1 LGLTTFL
8 FASAIGAPTSGVAA
22 GPEPLIT
29 FVSELDGLG
38 SLRSR
43 LESDRRA
50 LEAAYAALHPQL
62 ADIERRARDAAAR
75 ARRTVAEIEDVRH
88 SLNVEDWGDG
98 RYLLRDRDAGTR
110 FDGIFVYEDGTEYIG
125 PMVLQGDTA
134 VSDGFGF
141 ESFTDTERYHG
152 GFRANEL
159 HGLGIY
165 EIRGPDYW
173 ADFLGIWDDGVAGR
187 LGIVVEY
194 SGARLVPQAI
204 FRGEFPNDSNALTGI
219 GMRMEPDGA
228 RFVGRLQDSLLGLG
242 TYTYADGDI
251 EFCQHFDGRCTGWG
265 LVGTG
270 DAISLAYFDGTSVVF
285 DSPLE
290 GQALD
295 SEGRATLAEIQRMLS
310 DLGLYAGRT
319 DGLYGPTTRAG
330 LRRFLER
337 TGLSGSDDLG
347 AMFEAM
353 AGDLGTA
360 LPPPIPD
367 RPSPPAA
374 EPEPDRGAGEE
385 VAVYT
390 GTAFVVDPSG
400 VLVTNQHV
408 VEGCGDVS
416 LPIGRGTVTAADAE
430 IDLALVKVGRSF
442 DRSLPLPTGP
452 AARTGADI
460 LVYGYPLSDILST
473 DLKVS
478 TGVVSAIRGLGDDPT
493 VFQMT
498 APIQPGNSGGPVID
512 RFGML
517 VGVAV
522 ASLDAAELLR
532 ESDTIMQNVNF
543 GIHGTVLRRFLD
555 RHGVR
560 YVERTRGTELSS
572 LSITQAVS
580 DLVFPVE
587 CEPGG

>member
-1 LGLTTFL
+1 
-8 FASAIGAPTSGVAA
+8 
-22 GPEPLIT
+22 
-29 FVSELDGLG
+29 
-38 SLRSR
+38 
-43 LESDRRA
+43 
-50 LEAAYAALHPQL
+50 
-62 ADIERRARDAAAR
+62 
-75 ARRTVAEIEDVRH
+75 
-88 SLNVEDWGDG
+88 
-98 RYLLRDRDAGTR
+98 
-110 FDGIFVYEDGTEYIG
+110 
-125 PMVLQGDTA
+125 
-134 VSDGFGF
+134 
-141 ESFTDTERYHG
+141 
-152 GFRANEL
+152 
-159 HGLGIY
+159 
-165 EIRGPDYW
+165 
-173 ADFLGIWDDGVAGR
+173 
-187 LGIVVEY
+187 
-194 SGARLVPQAI
+194 
-204 FRGEFPNDSNALTGI
+204 
-219 GMRMEPDGA
+219 
-228 RFVGRLQDSLLGLG
+228 
-242 TYTYADGDI
+242 
-251 EFCQHFDGRCTGWG
+251 
-265 LVGTG
+265 
-270 DAISLAYFDGTSVVF
+270 
-285 DSPLE
+285 
-290 GQALD
+290 
-295 SEGRATLAEIQRMLS
+295 
-310 DLGLYAGRT
+310 
-319 DGLYGPTTRAG
+319 
-330 LRRFLER
+330 
-337 TGLSGSDDLG
+337 
-347 AMFEAM
+347 
-353 AGDLGTA
+353 
-360 LPPPIPD
+360 
-367 RPSPPAA
+367 
-374 EPEPDRGAGEE
+374 
-385 VAVYT
+385 
-390 GTAFVVDPSG
+390 
-400 VLVTNQHV
+400 V